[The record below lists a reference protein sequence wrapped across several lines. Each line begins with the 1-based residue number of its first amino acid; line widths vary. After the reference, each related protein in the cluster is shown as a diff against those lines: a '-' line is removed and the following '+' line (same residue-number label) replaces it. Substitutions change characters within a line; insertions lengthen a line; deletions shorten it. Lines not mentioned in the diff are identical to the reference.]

1 MTVQSETT
9 PADELDFGAV
19 GRALWRKKWWVI
31 VPTLLVAALTFAGVN
46 LVTPKYKSEARILIE
61 GRENVFLRPEADKQ
75 PDRDRAVDPETVTSQ
90 VQLVL
95 SRDLARK
102 VIKDLKLGERAEFDP
117 VLQGISPLRH
127 VLTLIGLAKD
137 PLTMTPEER
146 VLEAYNERITAYAV
160 DKSRVIVVE
169 FQSADAELAANVTN
183 AVAEGYLQL
192 QQAAKQDQTRIASQ
206 WLAGEIDNLRK
217 KVAEAEAKADDF
229 RSKSNLFI
237 GTNNTSLSNQQL
249 GEFNTQLALARSQK
263 ADAEAKA
270 KAIRALLK
278 SGQTIES
285 SEIINSELIRR
296 LSEQSATLRAQLAE
310 QSSTLLGNHPRIK
323 ELKAQIA
330 DLDRQIHGEAERIVR
345 SLEND
350 ARMSG
355 TRVESLTAVLDQ
367 MKRQATSSNG
377 QDVELRALERE
388 AKAQRDLLESYLA
401 KYREATARDNLGA
414 LPADARIISR
424 AVVTN
429 TPAFPK
435 KVPTVLIATLATLL
449 LGAGFIT
456 TGELL
461 AGNVYRSAGPMEHA
475 ESAEAYAPA
484 GYGAATVSAAAPL
497 AQSRWESAEH
507 EHEAAAPGIAPDAP
521 AETHVEA
528 PAAAADTA
536 PSASRASI
544 ADIANGLRRA
554 GDAGRRITVVGMGR
568 NIGTTSTAVALA
580 RALTEGGRV
589 VLVDLALS
597 APNVAAISSDPG
609 APGLADLMRG
619 TASFRHI
626 ITRDRHSRVHLVG
639 AGRAPV
645 DADAILSSDR
655 LAIAVDALARTYDHV
670 VIDAGAL
677 PQVAVERFV
686 RLAPHAVLVATD
698 MPDDAAQATR
708 TRLMAAGF
716 ADVAMFVDKPPR
728 PDEVG
733 ARETAA
739 A

>member
-285 SEIINSELIRR
+285 SDIINSELIRR

-449 LGAGFIT
+449 LCAGFIT

-461 AGNVYRSAGPMEHA
+461 AGNVYRSAGSVEHA
-475 ESAEAYAPA
+475 EPVEAYAPA
-484 GYGAATVSAAAPL
+484 AYSAATVPVAAPL
-497 AQSRWESAEH
+497 AQTRWESAEH
-507 EHEAAAPGIAPDAP
+507 EHAAAAPGIAPEAP
-521 AETHVEA
+521 AEPSVEA
-528 PAAAADTA
+528 PAAATDTA
-536 PSASRASI
+536 RPASGASI
-544 ADIANGLRRA
+544 ADIADGLRRA

-708 TRLMAAGF
+708 QRLMAAGF